1 MNVSVEGNQNTL
13 TPVRRGSERR
23 GGGLVILI
31 QAAGAHVFAEH
42 AVQNYRCECVHLSA
56 RPAGCVV
63 GSEAL
68 LVVVR
73 TVPKRSGF
81 L

>member
-1 MNVSVEGNQNTL
+1 MK
-13 TPVRRGSERR
+13 RGSKRR

-31 QAAGAHVFAEH
+31 EAAGADVFAAH
-42 AVQNYRCECVHLSA
+42 AVQNYRCECVHLST

-68 LVVVR
+68 LIAVR
-73 TVPKRSGF
+73 IVPKRSGF
-81 L
+81 LRT